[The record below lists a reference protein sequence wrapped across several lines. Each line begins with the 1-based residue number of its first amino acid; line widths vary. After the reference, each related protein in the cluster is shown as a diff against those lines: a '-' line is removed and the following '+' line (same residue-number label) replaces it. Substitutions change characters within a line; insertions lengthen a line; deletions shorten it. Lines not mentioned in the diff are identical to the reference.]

1 MGEAEF
7 ILRESWKRLI
17 DAYISGRIVLRS
29 EKDMEDAVAKICQ
42 YVIVEYGLPLTVRR
56 QQRHRGRRVDV
67 AIEGRGQVLLLQL
80 KLYHDKADWKES
92 PSMTNTVESDLKF
105 AKNHKGTYV
114 GIIDTIPSTSRAEL
128 QYKMKWQSIKIEK
141 QVFDSLYSSISP
153 KTSPS
158 REMLQRILLVNG
170 NEI

>member
-1 MGEAEF
+1 MGKTEF
-7 ILRESWKRLI
+7 ILRGSWKRLI
-17 DAYISGRIVLRS
+17 DAYISGRIILQS

-42 YVIVEYGLPLTVRR
+42 NLIVEHILPLTVRR
-56 QQRHRGRRVDV
+56 QQRCRERIVDV
-67 AIEGRGQVLLLQL
+67 TIEGMGQLLLLQL

-128 QYKMKWQSIKIEK
+128 SYKMKWQSIKIEK
-141 QVFDSLYSSISP
+141 QVFDRLYSFISP
-153 KTSPS
+153 KTSPP
-158 REMLQRILLVNG
+158 REILQRILLVNG
-170 NEI
+170 GEI